1 MNNPE
6 NLWVVPHLRI
16 QNANAISGNL
26 TWGFPAMSAFVGLMH
41 ALERKAQAAGIGILF
56 DGVGVVCH
64 HHEAQVSRNGFV
76 YNFNLTRNP
85 VDKSGDT
92 AAIVEEGRIHLDV
105 TLVFALRGAS
115 LGSSDTERAAL
126 AEQLMALL
134 EPMRVAGGSVVSSPL
149 SDNRHKPWIVRIKE
163 DPDEQHQQFLSLRR
177 RLMPGFTLVLRDDL
191 LRKHHQELVAQNPGT
206 TVLDAWLDLSRLNM
220 VCERDDD
227 EAVEW
232 TARKKPGWLVPIPI
246 GYSALSDLYE
256 PGDIARARD
265 TRTPFR
271 FVESLYSIGQWISP
285 HRLKQPSDLLWYVDN
300 DLDQGLYRLNNLF
313 NEQQQ
318 LLEEQES

>member
-6 NLWVVPHLRI
+6 NLWVIPHLRI

-64 HHEAQVSRNGFV
+64 HHEAQVSRNGYV

-105 TLVFALRGAS
+105 TLVFALRGAN
-115 LGSSDTERAAL
+115 LGDSEAERAAM
-126 AEQLMALL
+126 AQQLMDLL
-134 EPMRVAGGSVVSSPL
+134 EPMRVAGGSIVSSQHG
-149 SDNRHKPWIVRIKE
+149 DRRHKPWIVRIKE
-163 DPDEQHQQFLSLRR
+163 DPDEQYQQFLSLRR
-177 RLMPGFTLVLRDDL
+177 RLLPGFALVLRDDL
-191 LRKHHQELVAQNPGT
+191 LQKHHQELLVQDSDT
-206 TVLDAWLDLSRLNM
+206 TLLDAWLDLSRLNM
-220 VCERDDD
+220 ICEREVDGT
-227 EAVEW
+227 VEW
-232 TARKKPGWLVPIPI
+232 TARSKPGWLVPIPI
-246 GYSALSDLYE
+246 GYSALSELYK

-265 TRTPFR
+265 TDTPFR

-285 HRLKQPSDLLWYVDN
+285 HRLQQPGDLLWYVDN